1 MAPDKFACLTDVSII
16 EAGVIVGGKTMDTK
30 KQDVDQTGRRDFLK
44 LSALGA
50 AAAGTVMATGT
61 AAAEDAK
68 PVSGSGYRETDH
80 VKTFYETARF

>member
-1 MAPDKFACLTDVSII
+1 
-16 EAGVIVGGKTMDTK
+16 MDIK

-50 AAAGTVMATGT
+50 AAAGTVMAAGS

-68 PVSGSGYRETDH
+68 LVSGSGYRETDH

>member
-1 MAPDKFACLTDVSII
+1 
-16 EAGVIVGGKTMDTK
+16 MDTK

-50 AAAGTVMATGT
+50 AAAGTVMAAGS

-68 PVSGSGYRETDH
+68 PVSGQDTGKQTM
-80 VKTFYETARF
+80 

>member
-1 MAPDKFACLTDVSII
+1 
-16 EAGVIVGGKTMDTK
+16 MDTK

-50 AAAGTVMATGT
+50 AAAGTVMAAGS

>member
-1 MAPDKFACLTDVSII
+1 VA
-16 EAGVIVGGKTMDTK
+16 AGNIVGGKTMETK
-30 KQDVDQTGRRDFLK
+30 KQDVGQTGRRDFLK

-50 AAAGTVMATGT
+50 AAGTVIASGSAT
-61 AAAEDAK
+61 ADEEK

>member
-1 MAPDKFACLTDVSII
+1 
-16 EAGVIVGGKTMDTK
+16 MDTK

-50 AAAGTVMATGT
+50 AAAGTVMATGS

-68 PVSGSGYRETDH
+68 LVSGSGYRETDH

>member
-1 MAPDKFACLTDVSII
+1 
-16 EAGVIVGGKTMDTK
+16 MDTK
-30 KQDVDQTGRRDFLK
+30 KQDVGQAGRRDFLK

-50 AAAGTVMATGT
+50 AAAGTVMASGT